1 MPGVR
6 AHPHQRG
13 DVILVVGAV
22 GCDDD
27 VDTCRGGA
35 SRTRH
40 ARTRRRN
47 AAHNAGRG
55 RGALA
60 ARELPCRVGGCL
72 PAQPLDLSP
81 PCAVLSAPTRAEA
94 LCAAPAQNRSFCA
107 PFVVRLSSSDGASN
121 PFATRPHLQERYLQ
135 AASRDLLRGEV
146 GLEVLPRELQN
157 LPVGQGAHDESWSFD
172 IYGGWRTWRLSASRL
187 SSRLD
192 TQ

>member
-1 MPGVR
+1 MR
-6 AHPHQRG
+6 AHPDQRG

-27 VDTCRGGA
+27 VDTCRGGT
-35 SRTRH
+35 SRRRH

-72 PAQPLDLSP
+72 PPQPLDLSP
-81 PCAVLSAPTRAEA
+81 ARAVLSAPTRAEA
-94 LCAAPAQNRSFCA
+94 LCADPAQNRSFCA

-121 PFATRPHLQERYLQ
+121 PFETRPHLQ
-135 AASRDLLRGEV
+135 AAGRDLLRGEV

-157 LPVGQGAHDESWSFD
+157 LPVGQGARDKSWSFD
-172 IYGGWRTWRLSASRL
+172 IYGGWRTWRPSASRL